1 MSEEVDVR
9 TLLPKRSKKNLSGIE
24 AQKAAEH
31 EVTAAVGDLAAWK
44 AIYKLC
50 IELRNF
56 EISQLVQ
63 RNNFF
68 MIFQGVLLA
77 GICQSAGQIPI
88 VSFLICLAGL
98 GISILQACMAAG
110 AKYWQVHWEINT
122 QRSEQAMTKI
132 TQYHRVLRGQLTK
145 RNIVLDKELEAK
157 LENRAL
163 LVHLFQED
171 TNKVRIKK
179 SIVESRPHAFLMN
192 EFIMRKFSSS
202 RIPIYAGLFLSIIWF
217 FLLACTVRFD
227 GLNMGVFDF
236 IVGFQ
241 SKKPV

>member
-1 MSEEVDVR
+1 VSEEVDVR
-9 TLLPKRSKKNLSGIE
+9 TLLPKKSKKKLSGIE
-24 AQKAAEH
+24 EQKSAENA
-31 EVTAAVGDLAAWK
+31 VTAAVGDLAAWK

-98 GISILQACMAAG
+98 GISLLQACMAAG

-132 TQYHRVLRGQLTK
+132 TQYHRILRWQLTK
-145 RNIVLDKELEAK
+145 RGISLDKELEAK

-163 LVHLFQED
+163 LVHLFEED
-171 TNKVRIKK
+171 SNNDRIQKSVESSRPYAYFTNK
-179 SIVESRPHAFLMN
+179 
-192 EFIMRKFSSS
+192 FIMRKFSSS
-202 RIPIYAGLFLSIIWF
+202 RIPIYAGFFLSVIWLA
-217 FLLACTVRFD
+217 LLVCTVRFD
-227 GLNMGVFDF
+227 GLNLGIFDF

>member
-1 MSEEVDVR
+1 MSDEVDVR
-9 TLLPKRSKKNLSGIE
+9 TLLPKRSKKRLSGVE
-24 AQKAAEH
+24 EQRAAENA
-31 EVTAAVGDLAAWK
+31 VTAAVGDLAAWK

-88 VSFLICLAGL
+88 VSFMICVAGL
-98 GISILQACMAAG
+98 GISLLQACMAAG

-132 TQYHRVLRGQLTK
+132 TQYHRVLRYQLTK
-145 RNIVLDKELEAK
+145 RGVSIDKELEAK

-163 LVHLFQED
+163 LVHLFEED
-171 TNKVRIKK
+171 SNDDGVRK
-179 SIVESRPHAFLMN
+179 SVKESRPYAFFTN
-192 EFIMRKFSSS
+192 RFIMRKFSSS
-202 RIPIYAGLFLSIIWF
+202 RIPIYAGFFLSLIWLV
-217 FLLACTVRFD
+217 LLICTIRFE
-227 GLNMGVFDF
+227 GVNVGVLDF

-241 SKKPV
+241 SRQAI

>member
-1 MSEEVDVR
+1 MSDEVDVR
-9 TLLPKRSKKNLSGIE
+9 TLLPKRSKKKLSGVE
-24 AQKAAEH
+24 EQKAAENA
-31 EVTAAVGDLAAWK
+31 VTAAVGDLAAWK

-68 MIFQGVLLA
+68 MVFQGVLLA

-88 VSFLICLAGL
+88 VSFMICLAGL
-98 GISILQACMAAG
+98 GISLLQACMAAG

-132 TQYHRVLRGQLTK
+132 TQYHRILRWQLN
-145 RNIVLDKELEAK
+145 RRSVRLDKELEAK

-163 LVHLFQED
+163 LVHLFEED
-171 TNKVRIKK
+171 SNNDRVRK
-179 SIVESRPHAFLMN
+179 SVKESRPYAYFTN

-202 RIPIYAGLFLSIIWF
+202 RIPIYAGFFLAMIWF
-217 FLLACTVRFD
+217 VLLVCTVRFE
-227 GLNMGVFDF
+227 GLNTGVFDF
-236 IVGFQ
+236 VVGFQ
-241 SKKPV
+241 SRKAA

>member
-1 MSEEVDVR
+1 MSEEFDVR
-9 TLLPKRSKKNLSGIE
+9 TPLSKRLKKKLSGVE
-24 AQKAAEH
+24 QQKAAENA
-31 EVTAAVGDLAAWK
+31 VTAAVGDLAAWK

-88 VSFLICLAGL
+88 VSFMICVAGL
-98 GISILQACMAAG
+98 GISLLQACMAAG

-132 TQYHRVLRGQLTK
+132 TQYHRILRWQLN
-145 RNIVLDKELEAK
+145 RHGVNIDKDLEAK

-163 LVHLFQED
+163 LVHLFEEESNND
-171 TNKVRIKK
+171 RVRRSVK
-179 SIVESRPHAFLMN
+179 ESRPYAFFTN
-192 EFIMRKFSSS
+192 KFIMRKFSSS
-202 RIPIYAGLFLSIIWF
+202 RIPIYAGFFLAMIWF
-217 FLLACTVRFD
+217 VLLICTVRFE
-227 GLNMGVFDF
+227 GLSTGVFDF

-241 SKKPV
+241 ARKTI